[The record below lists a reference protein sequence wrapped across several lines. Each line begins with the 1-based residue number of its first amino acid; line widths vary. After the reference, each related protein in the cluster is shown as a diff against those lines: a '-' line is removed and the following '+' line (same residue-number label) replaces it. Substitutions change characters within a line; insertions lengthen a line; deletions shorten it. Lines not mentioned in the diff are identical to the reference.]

1 MRLKT
6 NYEIGKI
13 PLSEYPRPQMRRNS
27 YLSLN
32 GVWRF
37 EKAKRTEQV
46 SVLSKTILVP
56 FSPESLNSGV
66 EEGFILGEDEKL
78 VYEREFE
85 VGEDFLKGVTLLH
98 FGAVDQ
104 ECEVFLNGRAV
115 YAHGSGFTPFTVD
128 VTSSIV
134 KGSNTLR
141 VECVD
146 VTEKNELTRG
156 KQSSK
161 PGTIWYTAQ
170 SGIWQSVWLE
180 SVPENYIRDLLI
192 QTDAEHRRVRVVSE
206 FDGKQ
211 KITVFDGETVLL
223 EKDFDGKEVVFEGD
237 FALWSPENPKLYDFT
252 VTTDSGDSVQS
263 YFGVRSFGVGK
274 DENGRARL
282 LLNGKPYFMN
292 GILDQGYWSDGL
304 LTPPSDKAMLDE
316 LTMLKDMGFNMIR
329 KHIKIEPLRWYYHC
343 DRLGLLVWQ
352 DFVNGGGEYKFSHV
366 ALSPF
371 LGFKHKDN
379 DYKYF
384 ARKSKRG
391 RYEFI
396 HALEDTV
403 AQLKNCPC
411 ISTWVVFN
419 EGWGQFDSA
428 RITALVESLD
438 GTRLID
444 SVSGWH
450 DQGVRKTTMRS
461 MHTYYT
467 PLRVPRDPRPV
478 VLSEF
483 GGYSKKVT
491 GHVFN
496 EKKEFGY
503 KVFQT
508 EEELLEGLKKLYL
521 KKLKPLIQ
529 KGLCAAVY
537 TQVSDVEEE
546 INGLVTYDRKHLKV
560 PTAEMQK
567 IMTEIMDE
575 ANKIQ

>member
-6 NYEIGKI
+6 DYEVGEI
-13 PLSEYPRPQMRRNS
+13 PLSEYPRPQMRRES

-46 SVLSKTILVP
+46 SVLSKNILVP

-66 EEGFILGEDEKL
+66 EEGFVLGEDEKL

-85 VGEDFLKGVTLLH
+85 VGEEFLKGVTLLH

-104 ECEVFLNGRAV
+104 ECEVFLNGRSV
-115 YAHGSGFTPFTVD
+115 YVHGSGFTPFTVD
-128 VTSSIV
+128 VTTAIV
-134 KGSNTLR
+134 KGKNTLR

-161 PGTIWYTAQ
+161 PGTIWYTSQ

-180 SVPENYIRDLLI
+180 SAPENYIRDLLI
-192 QTDAEHRRVRVVSE
+192 QTDAEKKQVRVVSVFE
-206 FDGKQ
+206 GKQ
-211 KITVFDGETVLL
+211 NITVFDGEAVLL
-223 EKDFDGKEVVFEGD
+223 EKEFKDKEVVLEGEFE
-237 FALWSPENPKLYDFT
+237 LWSPENPKLYHFT
-252 VTTDSGDSVQS
+252 LQTESGDRVES

-282 LLNGKPYFMN
+282 FLNGKPYFMN
-292 GILDQGYWSDGL
+292 GVLDQGYWSDGL
-304 LTPPSDKAMLDE
+304 LTPPSDQAMLDE
-316 LTMLKDMGFNMIR
+316 LTMLKNMGFNMVR

-343 DRLGLLVWQ
+343 DRVGLLVWQ

-366 ALSPF
+366 ALQPF

-384 ARKSKRG
+384 SRKSTKG

-396 HALEDTV
+396 HAAEDTV
-403 AQLKNCPC
+403 AHLKNCTC
-411 ISTWVVFN
+411 ISTWVPFN

-428 RITALVESLD
+428 KITAFVEKLD

-450 DQGVRKTTMRS
+450 DQGVKRTTMRS

-467 PLRVPRDPRPV
+467 PLKVPRDPRPV

-483 GGYSKKVT
+483 GGYSKKVE

-503 KVFQT
+503 KVFAT
-508 EEELLEGLKKLYL
+508 EEALLEGLKKLYL
-521 KKLKPLIQ
+521 KKLKPLIR

-546 INGLVTYDRKHLKV
+546 INGLVTYDRKHSKV
-560 PTAEMQK
+560 PVEEMQK
-567 IMTEIMDE
+567 IMAEIMEE
-575 ANKIQ
+575 ASRVK